1 LQDDRESFEF
11 SRHGSV
17 DPHQSTEAPNIL
29 DEGKFDV
36 VFLDLHMP
44 SPDGIELA
52 RQMRGSR
59 FNRTILIILIS
70 DDQCVRFP

>member
-1 LQDDRESFEF
+1 
-11 SRHGSV
+11 
-17 DPHQSTEAPNIL
+17 
-29 DEGKFDV
+29 
-36 VFLDLHMP
+36 MP